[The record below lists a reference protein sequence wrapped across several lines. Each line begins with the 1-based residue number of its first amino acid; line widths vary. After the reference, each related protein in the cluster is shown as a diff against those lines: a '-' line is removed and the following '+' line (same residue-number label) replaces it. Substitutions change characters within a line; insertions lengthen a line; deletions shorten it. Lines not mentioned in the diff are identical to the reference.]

1 MFPTAPVR
9 LGRNPLNDLA
19 LDYGFVSQ
27 WHGVIKF
34 DRSEIVYVD
43 LGSTN
48 GTNLDGVRIQQRT
61 PVRVPGPRSTLSIG
75 SLELRLE
82 WTDGVDAGMAAKPKI
97 KTQFVTSL
105 PAVRSWRRSW
115 YFRVCRRTTG
125 LP

>member
-1 MFPTAPVR
+1 MALLVRFRDSPQGPEETRVFPTAPVR

-48 GTNLDGVRIQQRT
+48 GTYLDGIRIQQRT
-61 PVRVPGPRSTLSIG
+61 PIRVQGPESALSIG

-82 WTDGVDAGMAAKPKI
+82 WTD
-97 KTQFVTSL
+97 
-105 PAVRSWRRSW
+105 AVEARDSAPNRKSRRSS
-115 YFRVCRRTTG
+115 
-125 LP
+125 